1 MDTEIR
7 KVAEEV
13 ASAEKAKVEKF
24 VKLLEVT
31 DSDEKLEWIRQST
44 DTTELQQKIYN
55 LLQEWLQSQHQHQTD
70 GDTHDRGETFQ
81 PEGSAEQATPSETQ
95 TAASA
100 QMDGNNGI
108 EQATLPEAETSTEE
122 ASPTPRRLLVR
133 HLHRIGLKITG
144 EG

>member
-7 KVAEEV
+7 KVTEEV
-13 ASAEKAKVEKF
+13 ASAGKAKVEEF
-24 VKLLEVT
+24 VKLLEDSDEKLLE
-31 DSDEKLEWIRQST
+31 DSDEKLEEIRQLT

-81 PEGSAEQATPSETQ
+81 PE
-95 TAASA
+95 
-100 QMDGNNGI
+100 
-108 EQATLPEAETSTEE
+108 TSTEE

-133 HLHRIGLKITG
+133 YLHMIGLKITG
-144 EG
+144 DG